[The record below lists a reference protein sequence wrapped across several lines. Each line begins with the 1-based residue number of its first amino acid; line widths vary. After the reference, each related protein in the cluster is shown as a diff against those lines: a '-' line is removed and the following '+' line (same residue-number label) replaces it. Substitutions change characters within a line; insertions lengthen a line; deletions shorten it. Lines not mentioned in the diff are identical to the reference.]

1 MNHPLLYAT
10 CPLFVSLCDSVQT
23 YFIILPTEAVW
34 QPDQLHFDD
43 AWACLSRFATAA
55 DGIHK
60 LKGSNEACG
69 HWKH

>member
-1 MNHPLLYAT
+1 MTDMICMGPQLLETNECLIAT
-10 CPLFVSLCDSVQT
+10 
-23 YFIILPTEAVW
+23 

-60 LKGSNEACG
+60 
-69 HWKH
+69 